1 MFTRAGNMGYELILE
16 KLKVWRSG
24 IERVVAQGQD
34 RVLAI
39 ETATSIFQNAVS
51 NISRELNESRILFTE
66 VQSRLDNM
74 REEIDEKLNS
84 LNPKVNS
91 RL

>member
-1 MFTRAGNMGYELILE
+1 MGYELILE

-66 VQSRLDNM
+66 VQSRLGNM
-74 REEIDEKLNS
+74 SEEIDEKLNS